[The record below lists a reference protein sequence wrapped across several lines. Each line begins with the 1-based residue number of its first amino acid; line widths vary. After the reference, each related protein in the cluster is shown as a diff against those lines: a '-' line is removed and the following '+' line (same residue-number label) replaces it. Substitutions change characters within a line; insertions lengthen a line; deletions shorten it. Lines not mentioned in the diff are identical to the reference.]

1 MHCFISIHIVLALI
15 FLSGCTALGGRPVAD
30 LATSAGLEK
39 ATVTA
44 NSFILTRY
52 ARIPDRN
59 QAVNVYIEGDG
70 RAWRSRHQ
78 LSADPSPKLAL
89 GLELA
94 ARDPA
99 INVAYLARPCQF
111 NDFSQTPCDS
121 VYWSDKRFSEQV
133 IDAMDQ
139 ALDAIVRQTNQQKVN
154 LIGYSGGAAVAVLLA
169 QRRHD
174 IVSLRTVAGNLDHA
188 YVNQYHHV
196 DAMPQSLNAID
207 AAEQISQLPQ
217 LHFIGR
223 DDQVIPKAVAENF
236 VHKQNK
242 PSCTAIIAVVAG
254 HQEHWIEQWQDLLK
268 MPLPCAH

>member
-1 MHCFISIHIVLALI
+1 
-15 FLSGCTALGGRPVAD
+15 LGGRPVANI
-30 LATSAGLEK
+30 AASAGLEQ

-52 ARIPDRN
+52 ARIRDRN

-70 RAWRSRHQ
+70 RAWLSRHQ

-121 VYWSDKRFSEQV
+121 AYWSDKRFSEQV

-139 ALDAIVRQTNQQKVN
+139 ALDAIVRQTNQQQVN

-207 AAEQISQLPQ
+207 AAESISQLPQ
-217 LHFIGR
+217 MHFIGSR
-223 DDQVIPKAVAENF
+223 DQVIPKAVATRF
-236 VHKQNK
+236 VRQQIK
-242 PSCTAIIAVVAG
+242 PKCTAIIAVAAG
-254 HQEHWIEQWQDLLK
+254 HQHNWIEQWPNLLLK
-268 MPLPCAH
+268 PLSCAD